1 MKNFIEE
8 LLRVND
14 KFEENTKKGM
24 SDINIFEALGVEYKE
39 NYHSKFIAYLID
51 PHGDHY
57 QELFANEFLKKL
69 GRYTKAK
76 KFKNLTAHDIESVE
90 TEACAKDNRRIDIL
104 ISLKDKRYIIIENK
118 LYAKDQPDQLKD
130 YIKHIREK
138 VKNIDNFHENILTIY
153 LHKNEDTEPSKYSL
167 GTKNGFKI
175 NDDLMYNSSNKKMS
189 CYLKLDYKWI
199 KEWINACIG
208 VCENKVKNNEI
219 DKKFKNDMQNVI
231 FTLNQYKTLLTWYVA
246 IDDYVAK
253 DYVMEFLR
261 SSKENLNNA
270 TNLYRYTKNK
280 SDFKDVDN
288 DKYKKA
294 KEIIREK
301 WDEICEEL
309 VNDFFNELEKEFEK
323 ERTICDEK
331 WFGYKLDEKRV
342 NYDWFDFYPKIYE
355 DDNDVWPSVGVFF
368 GKSDYD
374 NFGLT
379 FKINCNEEDEK
390 YKEFFQNSNMRND
403 NIRRSGDHYYYD
415 EFKIFNF
422 KEKYAFVYWLIN
434 NHGSWMTE
442 FSKILEEFLN
452 KETIKSALEN
462 INNELKPNK

>member
-8 LLRVND
+8 LLRVNN

-57 QELFANEFLKKL
+57 QEFFVNEFLKKL

-76 KFKNLTAHDIESVE
+76 KFKNLTAHDIEIVE
-90 TEACAKDNRRIDIL
+90 TEACVKDNRRIDIL

-118 LYAKDQPDQLKD
+118 LYAKDQPNQLKD
-130 YIKHIREK
+130 YVKHIREK
-138 VKNIDNFHENILTIY
+138 GKNIDDFHENILTIY

-175 NDDLMYNSSNKKMS
+175 NDDLIYDSNDKKMS
-189 CYLKLDYKWI
+189 FYLKMDYKWI

-231 FTLNQYKTLLTWYVA
+231 FTLNQYKNILEWYVTDEYVA
-246 IDDYVAK
+246 RDYVLN
-253 DYVMEFLR
+253 FLKEN
-261 SSKENLNNA
+261 KENLKNTMA
-270 TNLYRYTKNK
+270 LYRCTKNK
-280 SDFKDVDN
+280 RDFKDVDY

-294 KEIIREK
+294 KEIVREK

-309 VNDFFNELEKEFEK
+309 LNDFFNGLEKEFEK

-355 DDNDVWPSVGVFF
+355 DDNDVWPSVGVYF

-390 YKEFFQNSNMRND
+390 YKEFFQNSNIRND
-403 NIRRSGDHYYYD
+403 NIRRSGEHYYYD
-415 EFKIFNF
+415 EFENFNF

-434 NHGSWMTE
+434 NHGNWMVE

>member
-8 LLRVND
+8 LLSVND

-90 TEACAKDNRRIDIL
+90 TEACAKDNRKIDIL

-118 LYAKDQPDQLKD
+118 LYAKDQPNQLKD
-130 YIKHIREK
+130 YIKHIKEK
-138 VKNIDNFHENILTIY
+138 VKNIDDFHENILTIY

-175 NDDLMYNSSNKKMS
+175 NDDLIYDSYDKKMS
-189 CYLKLDYKWI
+189 FYLKLDYKWI

-253 DYVMEFLR
+253 DYVMEFLK

-270 TNLYRYTKNK
+270 IKLKDE
-280 SDFKDVDN
+280 SDSKDI
-288 DKYKKA
+288 KYKKA
-294 KEIIREK
+294 KEIVEEK
-301 WDEICEEL
+301 WDEICKEL
-309 VNDFFNELEKEFEK
+309 VSDFFNELEKEFEK
-323 ERTICDEK
+323 ERTICGIK
-331 WFGYKLDEKRV
+331 WFGCKLDEKRV

-355 DDNDVWPSVGVFF
+355 DDGNDVWPSVGVYFR
-368 GKSDYD
+368 KSDYSG
-374 NFGLT
+374 FGLT
-379 FKINCNEEDEK
+379 FKMNYLKNKKIYNKCIKHFQKSNVEK
-390 YKEFFQNSNMRND
+390 SD
-403 NIRRSGDHYYYD
+403 NIRRSGDHYYYNKF
-415 EFKIFNF
+415 ENFNF
-422 KEKYAFVYWLIN
+422 KEKYAFAYWLIEN
-434 NHGSWMTE
+434 YGEWTKKFCE
-442 FSKILEEFLN
+442 ILKEFLDKN
-452 KETIKSALEN
+452 TIKSALEN

>member
-1 MKNFIEE
+1 M
-8 LLRVND
+8 
-14 KFEENTKKGM
+14 
-24 SDINIFEALGVEYKE
+24 
-39 NYHSKFIAYLID
+39 IAMI
-51 PHGDHY
+51 
-57 QELFANEFLKKL
+57 
-69 GRYTKAK
+69 
-76 KFKNLTAHDIESVE
+76 
-90 TEACAKDNRRIDIL
+90 
-104 ISLKDKRYIIIENK
+104 
-118 LYAKDQPDQLKD
+118 
-130 YIKHIREK
+130 
-138 VKNIDNFHENILTIY
+138 
-153 LHKNEDTEPSKYSL
+153 
-167 GTKNGFKI
+167 
-175 NDDLMYNSSNKKMS
+175 KKMS
-189 CYLKLDYKWI
+189 FYLKMDYKWI

-231 FTLNQYKTLLTWYVA
+231 FTLNQYKNILEWYVTDEYVA
-246 IDDYVAK
+246 RDYVLN
-253 DYVMEFLR
+253 FLKEN
-261 SSKENLNNA
+261 KENLKNTMA
-270 TNLYRYTKNK
+270 LYRCTKNK
-280 SDFKDVDN
+280 RDFKDVDY

-294 KEIIREK
+294 KEIVREK

-309 VNDFFNELEKEFEK
+309 LNDFFNGLEKEFEK

-355 DDNDVWPSVGVFF
+355 DDNDVWPSVGVYF

-390 YKEFFQNSNMRND
+390 YKEFFQNSNIRND

-415 EFKIFNF
+415 EFENFNF

-434 NHGSWMTE
+434 NHGNWMVE

>member
-8 LLRVND
+8 LLRVNN

-57 QELFANEFLKKL
+57 QEFFVNEFLKKL

-76 KFKNLTAHDIESVE
+76 KFKNLTAHDIEIVE
-90 TEACAKDNRRIDIL
+90 TEACVKDNRRIDIL

-118 LYAKDQPDQLKD
+118 LYAKDQPNQLKD
-130 YIKHIREK
+130 YVKHIREK
-138 VKNIDNFHENILTIY
+138 GKNIDDFHENILTIY

-175 NDDLMYNSSNKKMS
+175 NDDLIYNSNDKKMS
-189 CYLKLDYKWI
+189 FYLKMDYKWI

-231 FTLNQYKTLLTWYVA
+231 FTLNQYKNILEWYVTDEYVA
-246 IDDYVAK
+246 RDYVLN
-253 DYVMEFLR
+253 FLKEN
-261 SSKENLNNA
+261 KENLKNTMA
-270 TNLYRYTKNK
+270 LYRCTKNK
-280 SDFKDVDN
+280 RDFKDVDY

-294 KEIIREK
+294 KEIVREK

-309 VNDFFNELEKEFEK
+309 LNDFFNGLEKEFEK

-355 DDNDVWPSVGVFF
+355 DDNDVWPSVGVYF

-390 YKEFFQNSNMRND
+390 YKEFFQNSNIRND
-403 NIRRSGDHYYYD
+403 NIRRSGEHYYYD
-415 EFKIFNF
+415 EFENFNF

-434 NHGSWMTE
+434 NHGNWMVE

>member
-8 LLRVND
+8 LLRVNN

-57 QELFANEFLKKL
+57 QEFFVNEFLKKL

-76 KFKNLTAHDIESVE
+76 KFKNLTAHDIEIVE
-90 TEACAKDNRRIDIL
+90 TEACVKDNRRIDIL

-118 LYAKDQPDQLKD
+118 LYAKDQPNQLKD
-130 YIKHIREK
+130 YVKHIREK
-138 VKNIDNFHENILTIY
+138 GKNIDDFHENILTIY

-175 NDDLMYNSSNKKMS
+175 NDDLIYDSNDKKMS
-189 CYLKLDYKWI
+189 FYLKMDYKWI

-231 FTLNQYKTLLTWYVA
+231 FTLNQYKNILEWYVTDEYVA
-246 IDDYVAK
+246 RDYVLN
-253 DYVMEFLR
+253 FLKEN
-261 SSKENLNNA
+261 KENLKNTMA
-270 TNLYRYTKNK
+270 LYRCTKNK
-280 SDFKDVDN
+280 RDFKDVDY

-294 KEIIREK
+294 KEIVREK

-309 VNDFFNELEKEFEK
+309 LNDFFNGLEKEFEK

-355 DDNDVWPSVGVFF
+355 DDNDVWPSAGVYF

-390 YKEFFQNSNMRND
+390 YKEFFQNSNIRND

-415 EFKIFNF
+415 EFENFNF

-434 NHGSWMTE
+434 NHGNWMVE

>member
-8 LLRVND
+8 LLRVNN

-57 QELFANEFLKKL
+57 QEFFVNEFLKKL

-76 KFKNLTAHDIESVE
+76 KFKNLTAHDIEIVE
-90 TEACAKDNRRIDIL
+90 TEACVKDNRRIDIL

-118 LYAKDQPDQLKD
+118 LYAKDQPNQLKD

-138 VKNIDNFHENILTIY
+138 GKNIDDFHENILTIY

-175 NDDLMYNSSNKKMS
+175 NDDLIYDSNDKKMS
-189 CYLKLDYKWI
+189 FYLKMDYKWI

-231 FTLNQYKTLLTWYVA
+231 FTLNQYKNILEWYVTDEYVA
-246 IDDYVAK
+246 RDYVLN
-253 DYVMEFLR
+253 FLKEN
-261 SSKENLNNA
+261 KENLKNTMA
-270 TNLYRYTKNK
+270 LYRCTKNK
-280 SDFKDVDN
+280 RDFKDVDY

-294 KEIIREK
+294 KEIVREK

-309 VNDFFNELEKEFEK
+309 LNDFFNGLEKEFEK

-355 DDNDVWPSVGVFF
+355 DDNDVWPSVGVYF

-390 YKEFFQNSNMRND
+390 YKEFFQNSNIRND

-415 EFKIFNF
+415 EFENFNF

-434 NHGSWMTE
+434 NHGNWMIE

-462 INNELKPNK
+462 INNELKPNR